1 MDDGR
6 GWVWALAAACM
17 VAAGPGRAAEAH
29 VHGIAKLDV
38 IAEGAS
44 LVLRLET
51 PLENLVGF
59 ERAPRNSKEQAAVRK
74 MADALRSDKAF
85 VPTRGARCKLGAVNL
100 ESPVLHH
107 GLLGNP
113 PPAAKPGTDDHDKDD
128 DHDKEHDKGHDK
140 DHDHGKAHGHGK
152 GRGHADLVADYTFQC
167 ADAAALVGLEVGLFD
182 TFKGLERID
191 VQLVGPRGQTGAKLT
206 PKSRRVSW

>member
-1 MDDGR
+1 MDGGR
-6 GWVWALAAACM
+6 GWAWVVAAACM

-59 ERAPRNSKEQAAVRK
+59 ERAPRNSREQAAVRK

-85 VPTRGARCKLGAVNL
+85 VPTRAARCTLGGVNL
-100 ESPVLHH
+100 QSPVLHH

-113 PPAAKPGTDDHDKDD
+113 PPEAKPGADDHDKD
-128 DHDKEHDKGHDK
+128 HAHDK
-140 DHDHGKAHGHGK
+140 DH
-152 GRGHADLVADYTFQC
+152 GHADLVADYTFQC
-167 ADAAALVGLEVGLFD
+167 ADAAALAGLEAGLFES
-182 TFKGLERID
+182 FKGLERID
-191 VQLVGPRGQTGAKLT
+191 VQVVGPRGQTGAKLT
-206 PKSRRVSW
+206 PRSRRMSW

>member
-1 MDDGR
+1 MDGGR
-6 GWVWALAAACM
+6 GWAWVVAAACLI
-17 VAAGPGRAAEAH
+17 AAGPGRAAEAH

-38 IAEGAS
+38 IAEGTG

-59 ERAPRNSKEQAAVRK
+59 ERAPRNNKEQAAVRK

-85 VPTRGARCKLGAVNL
+85 VPTRAARCKLGSVNL
-100 ESPVLHH
+100 ESAVLHH

-113 PPAAKPGTDDHDKDD
+113 PPAAKHDQDDDHDDDHHDKDHDKD
-128 DHDKEHDKGHDK
+128 HAQGKGHGHDK
-140 DHDHGKAHGHGK
+140 DH
-152 GRGHADLVADYTFQC
+152 GHADLVVDYMFQC

-191 VQLVGPRGQTGAKLT
+191 VQVVGPRGQTGAKLT